1 VSQESIEVVLRG
13 YRAFL
18 AGDLETIAD
27 LLDPE
32 IEWVG
37 LEASAWPGIEHGDVL
52 EVLAERLEEGYRV
65 ELERCIGVGDQVV
78 VSARF
83 AGVEPDPEDDRP
95 LQSRRN
101 YTVGRYSAIVTI
113 RDGRVARVEDH
124 PHLSAALEAVGIE
137 DEAH

>member
-1 VSQESIEVVLRG
+1 VSQESIEVVLKG
-13 YRAFL
+13 YRAFI
-18 AGDLETIAD
+18 AGDLDTIAD

-37 LEASAWPGIEHGDVL
+37 IAASAWPGIEHGDVL
-52 EVLAERLEEGYRV
+52 QVLAERLEEGYRV
-65 ELERCIGVGDQVV
+65 ELERCIAVGDQVV

-83 AGVEPDPEDDRP
+83 AGVEPDPADDRP
-95 LQSRRN
+95 LQSRRY

-113 RDGRVARVEDH
+113 RDGRVARVEDY
-124 PHLSAALEAVGIE
+124 PHLSAALEAVGLE

>member
-1 VSQESIEVVLRG
+1 MSQESIEVVLKG

-18 AGDLETIAD
+18 AGDLATIGD
-27 LLDPE
+27 LLDPD

-37 LEASAWPGIEHGDVL
+37 LEDSAWPGVDHGDVL
-52 EVLAERLEEGYRV
+52 QVLGERLEEGYRI

-83 AGVEPDPEDDRP
+83 AGVEPDPEDERP
-95 LQSRRN
+95 LQSRRY

-113 RDGRVARVEDH
+113 REGRVARVEDY
-124 PHLSAALEAVGIE
+124 PHLAAALEAVGLE

>member
-1 VSQESIEVVLRG
+1 MSQESIEVVLKG

-18 AGDLETIAD
+18 AGDLGTIAE

-37 LEASAWPGIEHGDVL
+37 LVDDAWPGIEHGDVL
-52 EVLAERLEEGYRV
+52 EVLGERLEEGYRV
-65 ELERCIGVGDQVV
+65 ELERCIGVGNRVV

-83 AGVEPDPEDDRP
+83 AGVDQDPNDERP
-95 LQSRRN
+95 LQSRRY

-113 RDGRVARVEDH
+113 QDGRVVRVEDY
-124 PHLSAALEAVGIE
+124 PHLSAALEAVGLE